1 MRTILL
7 SLLIGAALPGALPAQ
22 GLQLSPGIYWVSTGA
37 PSVVLNNTG
46 IISNGLF
53 VPGNGTLF
61 FTGDDP
67 AAISSIGG
75 NRPLSLYSIVI
86 ATSSHEVRLDNDITI
101 RHTLALDSGNLELN
115 GHLMDLGSSGDI
127 LGERNAARITGA
139 TGGQI
144 RRSAELNAPQ
154 ETNPGNIGVAIS
166 SPADLGF
173 VTITRGHVPEAT
185 GAGGTSIQRY
195 FDIAPAV
202 NGGLQAT
209 LQFNYLDGELAGNSK
224 GGLMLFAS
232 TEVGSNWTALGRS
245 SNSTDSDWVAQSHL
259 DKLQRFTLAAG
270 FAGSGDRVL
279 AEAYPNPAHDGFEL
293 KLTSSVEKDAT
304 LGLYD
309 ATGRLLE
316 VKRVHCMAG
325 VTLVEWGITR
335 YASGVYY
342 LGFQGLAAQ
351 DLKMIKQ

>member
-7 SLLIGAALPGALPAQ
+7 LLLIAAGLPVALAAQ
-22 GLQLSPGIYWVSTGA
+22 GLQLSPGIYWVTTGA
-37 PSVVLNNTG
+37 PGIVLNNTG
-46 IISNGLF
+46 IINNGLF

-61 FTGDDP
+61 FTGDDT
-67 AAISSIGG
+67 AAIFSIGG
-75 NRPLSLYSIVI
+75 NRPLSLYSFVI

-101 RHTLALDSGNLELN
+101 QHSIALDSGNLELN
-115 GHLMDLGSSGDI
+115 GHLLDLGSSGDI
-127 LGERNAARITGA
+127 LGERNGARITGA
-139 TGGQI
+139 TGGLI

-154 ETNPGNIGVAIS
+154 DINPGNIGVAIS
-166 SPADLGF
+166 SPADLGL
-173 VTITRGHVPEAT
+173 VTITRGHVPE
-185 GAGGTSIQRY
+185 GAGESGTGIQRY
-195 FDIAPAV
+195 FEIAPAV

-209 LQFNYLDGELAGNSK
+209 LRFYYLDGELAGNSK
-224 GGLMLFAS
+224 SGLSLFAS
-232 TEVGSNWTALGRS
+232 AEAGGDWMAMGKSG
-245 SNSTDSDWVAQSHL
+245 NSTDSDWVAQSHL
-259 DKLQRFTLAAG
+259 DKLQRFTLATG

-293 KLTSSVEKDAT
+293 KLTSPVEKDAT

-316 VKRVHCMAG
+316 VKRVHCLAG
-325 VTLVEWGITR
+325 VTFVEWGITR